1 VSLALLFEVPGAAV
15 IAAIWLGQTPPV
27 EAVPAAV
34 LLLVGIGI
42 VITSQPRGGE
52 AAIPAE

>member
-1 VSLALLFEVPGAAV
+1 
-15 IAAIWLGQTPPV
+15 
-27 EAVPAAV
+27 V